1 MLLDRAE
8 RADAGFLQDIISIR
22 AAMRQ
27 PTGQGIGI
35 GEVGGNHGRKLSVLL
50 LGAQNYPLSILT
62 QFQVGIFP
70 TPKK

>member
-1 MLLDRAE
+1 
-8 RADAGFLQDIISIR
+8 
-22 AAMRQ
+22 MRQ

>member
-1 MLLDRAE
+1 MLLERAE

-35 GEVGGNHGRKLSVLL
+35 REVGGNHGRKLSVLL
-50 LGAQNYPLSILT
+50 LGAQKLPTVYSDSIS
-62 QFQVGIFP
+62 GRNIP
-70 TPKK
+70 DP